1 MLRLQKVIAQA
12 GICSRRAAE
21 DLIASGKVR
30 VDGKVVTEM
39 GLKVDPAVQRIVVR
53 GKPLALAEEKIYILL
68 HKPVGYVTTLNDPQ
82 GRPIVTSLL
91 NNIEARVFP
100 VGRLDFDTSGAL
112 LLTNDGDLA
121 QRIQHPSFEV
131 PKTYE
136 ARVKGIPD
144 GKALRQLEQGVM
156 IEGRLTAPAK
166 VVLRKAHDRSALL
179 EITIHEGRK
188 RQVRKMCQA
197 VGHHVLE
204 LCRIAYG
211 RLRLG
216 SLASGQSRILSS
228 ADIARI
234 FSAKKSRQQKK
245 KYRPA
250 KGKRQKKQ
258 R

>member
-21 DLIASGKVR
+21 ELIAAGKVQ
-30 VDGKVVTEM
+30 VDGEVVTAM
-39 GLKVDPAVQRIVVR
+39 GMKVDPAVQQILVR
-53 GKPLALAEEKIYILL
+53 GKPLALAEKKIYIFL

-91 NNIEARVFP
+91 RDVDARVFP
-100 VGRLDFDTSGAL
+100 VGRLDYDTSGAL

-121 QRIQHPSFEV
+121 QRIQHPSFEI

-136 ARVKGIPD
+136 ARVKGKPSP
-144 GKALRQLEQGVM
+144 KAIRQLEQGVL
-156 IEGRLTAPAK
+156 IEGRRTAPAR
-166 VVLRKAHDRSALL
+166 VVLRKAANRSTIL

-188 RQVRKMCQA
+188 RQVRKMCEF
-197 VGHHVLE
+197 VGHPVIE

-216 SLASGQSRILSS
+216 NLPSGHSRMLDS

-234 FSAKKSRQQKK
+234 FSVKRVASKKKKSWK
-245 KYRPA
+245 RPTAA
-250 KGKRQKKQ
+250 KNKHK
-258 R
+258 